1 MAAQPKERTVAQGII
16 LRFEPGV
23 HLSDEQFFHLC
34 QQNRDL
40 RLERTVEGDI
50 VVMPPA
56 GGRSSDRN
64 ADLTMQLRQWALS
77 EGSGVAFDSSGG
89 FILPNGATLSPDAA
103 WVLRSRL
110 ARLTNAQK
118 ERFLPLCPDFVA
130 ELRSPSDAL
139 DALHDKLAE
148 YIANGAR
155 LGWLI
160 DPDARRVYVYRPDTP
175 RETIDAATHLSG
187 DPVLPGFS
195 LGLSR
200 LWEPAF

>member
-110 ARLTNAQK
+110 ARLTNADFSFVTRQIGM
-118 ERFLPLCPDFVA
+118 FSCLPLSEGQAQRLRDDKGVYLLPDGRINIAGLNAHNTAPFAKAFA
-130 ELRSPSDAL
+130 ETR
-139 DALHDKLAE
+139 
-148 YIANGAR
+148 
-155 LGWLI
+155 
-160 DPDARRVYVYRPDTP
+160 
-175 RETIDAATHLSG
+175 
-187 DPVLPGFS
+187 
-195 LGLSR
+195 
-200 LWEPAF
+200 

>member
-16 LRFEPGV
+16 LRFEPGIR
-23 HLSDEQFFHLC
+23 LSDEQFFQLC

-40 RLERTVEGDI
+40 RLERTAEGDI

-56 GGRSSDRN
+56 GGATGARN
-64 ADLTMQLRQWALS
+64 SNLNMQLAVWA
-77 EGSGVAFDSSGG
+77 EADGSGITFDSSTG
-89 FILPNGATLSPDAA
+89 FTLPNGATLSPDAA
-103 WVLRSRL
+103 WVRKARL
-110 ARLTNAQK
+110 ARLTDAQK

-130 ELRSPSDAL
+130 ELRSPSDSL
-139 DALHDKLAE
+139 PALHDKLAE

-160 DPDARRVYVYRPDTP
+160 DPETRRVHVYRPDTP
-175 RETIDAATHLSG
+175 VETLDAPARLSG
-187 DPVLPGFS
+187 DPVLPGFT
-195 LGLSR
+195 LDLTR